1 MELPPRVSDVMREVA
16 VTASE
21 SDPLLLAVK
30 LMMDNK
36 ISVVLVTDETDA
48 PVGILTERDV
58 VKAVDSSGG
67 SVAAMTVGSIMTRS
81 PITITKDASI
91 LKAIHIMAKHGIRH
105 LPVVDENGFLEGI
118 VSIRDVAVEVARMLV
133 DMEVMGGVTEEER
146 ELIRSL
152 RDEVDVN
159 IDEGGGGDS
168 SGVAAQFPPC
178 RPEPCVLV
186 GLNPLTKLDYG
197 PSTQQCR
204 VRFYFLSQPILA
216 RLMHNSNL

>member
-1 MELPPRVSDVMREVA
+1 MELPRVSDVMREVA

-133 DMEVMGGVTEEER
+133 DMEVMGVTEEER

-159 IDEGGGGDS
+159 IDEGRG
-168 SGVAAQFPPC
+168 F
-178 RPEPCVLV
+178 
-186 GLNPLTKLDYG
+186 
-197 PSTQQCR
+197 
-204 VRFYFLSQPILA
+204 
-216 RLMHNSNL
+216 

>member
-1 MELPPRVSDVMREVA
+1 MELPRVSDVMREVA

-21 SDPLLLAVK
+21 SDSLLSAVR

-36 ISVVLVTDETDA
+36 ISVVLVTDEADA

-67 SVAAMTVGSIMTRS
+67 SVAGMTVGSIMTRS

-91 LKAIHIMAKHGIRH
+91 LKAIHMMAKHGIRH

-133 DMEVMGGVTEEER
+133 DVEVMGVTAEER

-159 IDEGGGGDS
+159 IDEGRG
-168 SGVAAQFPPC
+168 F
-178 RPEPCVLV
+178 
-186 GLNPLTKLDYG
+186 
-197 PSTQQCR
+197 
-204 VRFYFLSQPILA
+204 
-216 RLMHNSNL
+216 